1 MAKPIQVLFV
11 SSEVEPFAKTGGLAD
26 VSAALPLTIYNLGLE
41 VRIMLP
47 RYGCIRHTPSKLHD
61 MIRLQGIEVPVN
73 ETVFRANVKSSFM
86 FGTFTKV
93 QVYLLDNAELFGRQG
108 LYIDP
113 ETKKPYADNDV
124 RFIFFCRGILE
135 MLKRM
140 GWQPDIIHCN
150 DWHTGLLSAYLRTLY
165 KHDKFYKKTKTVF
178 TIHNMA
184 YQGDFP
190 PTTFAK
196 TLLPP
201 ESEPLVMHQ
210 GKVNFLKAGL
220 MYADALTAVSG
231 KYAEEIQTTDEYGY
245 GLQDVVAKRKRQ
257 LYGITNGI
265 DVEKWNPATDEL
277 IPQRYDIKSLEAK
290 IDNKKALLQKM
301 KLPFKEKT
309 PVIGIVSRLADQKG
323 FDLIG
328 EALDHLMKLDV
339 QLVVLGVGEKKY
351 HDLLEK
357 AAKKYPTKIGVAL
370 RFDET
375 LAHWIEAGS
384 DMFLMPSRY
393 EPCGLNQLYS
403 LKYGTI
409 PIVRATGGLDE
420 TVEQVDPKKGTGTG
434 FKFVAYT
441 SSAML
446 DAIRSAVKLFAD
458 QDTWRKIQRNAMM
471 KDYSWEASAKKYI
484 KLYRKLLDA

>member
-1 MAKPIQVLFV
+1 
-11 SSEVEPFAKTGGLAD
+11 
-26 VSAALPLTIYNLGLE
+26 
-41 VRIMLP
+41 
-47 RYGCIRHTPSKLHD
+47 
-61 MIRLQGIEVPVN
+61 
-73 ETVFRANVKSSFM
+73 
-86 FGTFTKV
+86 
-93 QVYLLDNAELFGRQG
+93 
-108 LYIDP
+108 
-113 ETKKPYADNDV
+113 
-124 RFIFFCRGILE
+124 
-135 MLKRM
+135 
-140 GWQPDIIHCN
+140 
-150 DWHTGLLSAYLRTLY
+150 
-165 KHDKFYKKTKTVF
+165 
-178 TIHNMA
+178 
-184 YQGDFP
+184 
-190 PTTFAK
+190 
-196 TLLPP
+196 
-201 ESEPLVMHQ
+201 MHQ

-220 MYADALTAVSG
+220 MYADALTAVSA

-245 GLQDVVAKRKRQ
+245 GLQDVVAKRKRH

-309 PVIGIVSRLADQKG
+309 PLIGIVSRLADQKG

-328 EALDHLMKLDV
+328 EALDRLMKLDV

-434 FKFVAYT
+434 FKFVPYK